1 MTQVL
6 HALSVEEWFANALNG
21 KLNNSVLF
29 LEINLPNS
37 KMKLATMLDS
47 KQKEFGNVKFNI
59 VKFDNSTM
67 RTDLTIK
74 AESNNIVL
82 REESPYEIDEFVK
95 KKYQLFISSL
105 AGYNILY
112 VNNTSNFFAN
122 LDSYFSD
129 IANNFNNKILYFSY
143 IESVDFFDLVMNFRD
158 DIFNYNKLESKE
170 QTILSIP
177 NLKRKTQLLNNAQNW
192 EWIQSDIY
200 VLKKSKVLT
209 SRLAIVLYRFAFLN
223 YSASHT
229 FIGRYIH
236 KLFGVKSKT
245 MNAKSS
251 PLIQCSLHNDLRN
264 KNFKAYDLSINES
277 EIAIRKEIA
286 KNLIS
291 LGSSK
296 INSKD
301 IAKVTGLTDKIIET
315 LKKKL

>member
-6 HALSVEEWFANALNG
+6 HALSVEEWFANTFNG

-37 KMKLATMLDS
+37 RNKLVTMLDS

-67 RTDLTIK
+67 RTDLIIK

-82 REESPYEIDEFVK
+82 REESPYEIDELVK

-170 QTILSIP
+170 
-177 NLKRKTQLLNNAQNW
+177 
-192 EWIQSDIY
+192 
-200 VLKKSKVLT
+200 
-209 SRLAIVLYRFAFLN
+209 
-223 YSASHT
+223 
-229 FIGRYIH
+229 
-236 KLFGVKSKT
+236 
-245 MNAKSS
+245 
-251 PLIQCSLHNDLRN
+251 
-264 KNFKAYDLSINES
+264 
-277 EIAIRKEIA
+277 
-286 KNLIS
+286 
-291 LGSSK
+291 
-296 INSKD
+296 
-301 IAKVTGLTDKIIET
+301 
-315 LKKKL
+315 